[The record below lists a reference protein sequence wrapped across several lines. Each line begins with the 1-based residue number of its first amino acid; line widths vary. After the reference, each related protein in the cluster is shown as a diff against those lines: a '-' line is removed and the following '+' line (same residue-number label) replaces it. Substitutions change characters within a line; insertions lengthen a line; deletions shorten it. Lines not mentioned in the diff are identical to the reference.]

1 MSNYKRLWLNIALFF
16 FFLTSLAGL
25 FLRLLP
31 FLSNFNN
38 KYHYGVLQ
46 SHSHTG
52 FLGWVFI
59 ALYAFLVDTFGT
71 KDLINKKKTVRI
83 LIILTVLL
91 LGMYISFP
99 FNGYGI
105 FSITFLSLFLIY
117 SYYTLV
123 YFYKN
128 IDSKYSNCKIK
139 KFLIAG
145 IIFYFISSIG
155 PWALAPIMAMGYK
168 KTHLYYDTI
177 FMYLHFL
184 YNGFIT
190 FTVIAL
196 YLNQF
201 RDKIIESTI
210 KKKYLHISFV
220 TLLLGSIL
228 SYAES
233 LLWHNPP
240 FYVFILAVTG
250 SLLILI
256 SVFYLYKS
264 TQNFILKYNSIE
276 RFLITSAITFF
287 IIKIVLQSFQAFPY
301 FAKISYELDYNPY
314 NQALNA
320 FNRYVTEYPES
331 PHREEAM
338 SYLTKMYLSTNNY
351 SQALES
357 IEKIQDK
364 SPELLLAYQRILYSM
379 AISEYNNGKYDI
391 AIGYFD
397 RSIELKKDRSFTA
410 KSYYWK
416 AECYFKKKDFDSSI
430 SDYKTFLTT
439 NGAFSDANY
448 NMAHYNIAYANFYKK
463 NYKESN
469 KEFRIYVLNEV
480 NKNSVFMNDA
490 YNRIGDSYFIQ
501 KKYSKAVENYDNA
514 LNIALRNV
522 DYTLYKKAEAL
533 GPLKQFDQKA
543 ASFERLIKEYPNSTY
558 AGNAEY
564 ALAQLYNIVLQ
575 DREKEH

>member
-1 MSNYKRLWLNIALFF
+1 MSNYKKLWLNIALFF

-301 FAKISYELDYNPY
+301 FAKISYMLKG
-314 NQALNA
+314 Q
-320 FNRYVTEYPES
+320 F
-331 PHREEAM
+331 
-338 SYLTKMYLSTNNY
+338 
-351 SQALES
+351 
-357 IEKIQDK
+357 I
-364 SPELLLAYQRILYSM
+364 
-379 AISEYNNGKYDI
+379 
-391 AIGYFD
+391 IGYIHLVTLGFI
-397 RSIELKKDRSFTA
+397 SVFLIFYAIKKRFLIPDHL
-410 KSYYWK
+410 
-416 AECYFKKKDFDSSI
+416 FKKGIF
-430 SDYKTFLTT
+430 YYFTGFFLTET
-439 NGAFSDANY
+439 LLFLHGLFLMNS
-448 NMAHYNIAYANFYKK
+448 
-463 NYKESN
+463 
-469 KEFRIYVLNEV
+469 IYVF
-480 NKNSVFMNDA
+480 SSSF
-490 YNRIGDSYFIQ
+490 
-501 KKYSKAVENYDNA
+501 
-514 LNIALRNV
+514 NILMLIFSLSLF
-522 DYTLYKKAEAL
+522 T
-533 GPLKQFDQKA
+533 GI
-543 ASFERLIKEYPNSTY
+543 SFLLISQYVK
-558 AGNAEY
+558 
-564 ALAQLYNIVLQ
+564 
-575 DREKEH
+575 RK